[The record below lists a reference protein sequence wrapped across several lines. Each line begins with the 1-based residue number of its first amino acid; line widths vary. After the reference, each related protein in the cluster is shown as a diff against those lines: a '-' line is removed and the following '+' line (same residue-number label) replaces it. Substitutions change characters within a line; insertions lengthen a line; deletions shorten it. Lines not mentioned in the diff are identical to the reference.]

1 MFDHKLQEFEV
12 DPFLDDFPSVQISD
26 LAFSNIIIKKKKNKK
41 DFQWIFRFE
50 TTPKIIC
57 AFTCFGKFKCLLLLI
72 VK

>member
-50 TTPKIIC
+50 TTPKIIFVRLHVSANSNVYFC
-57 AFTCFGKFKCLLLLI
+57 
-72 VK
+72 